1 MKVAIIA
8 LTKNAS
14 KLANEIGTKLKGDV
28 YVKEKYTT
36 PEGYAIEGDF
46 IDFVHKIFGKYQG
59 LVFVMA
65 TGIVVRAI
73 AGVVKDKFT
82 DPAVVVVDEKG
93 KFAISLLSGH
103 VGGANRLAL
112 EVASIIGAQPVITTA
127 TDVEGVISLDVIAKD
142 YGYQIE
148 NKEDLKKVSAAFVN
162 GENVRFILDEDAEK
176 IPLLKDYLK
185 NRDDRQADA
194 FVYITDK
201 EIKKPLEKPYVILR
215 PKNIVIGLGCKKG
228 IAFED
233 LFLFVSET
241 FKKLNLSLKSIK
253 SIATIDIKKEE
264 KGIQQLAKFLK
275 VPLVFYAKE
284 DLKKVEDKFP
294 ISDFV
299 FHTVGVGSVARP
311 SAYLASSGGK
321 EIAYLKKNGMTLA
334 IYKKEGL
341 TWDGL
346 KSWG

>member
-1 MKVAIIA
+1 MRIAIIA

-14 KLANEIGTKLKGDV
+14 KLANEIGQKLKGDV
-28 YVKEKYTT
+28 YVKEKYAVS
-36 PEGYAIEGDF
+36 GNYAIEGDF
-46 IDFVHKIFGKYQG
+46 VEFVHKIFSKYEG

-93 KFAISLLSGH
+93 RFAISLLSGH

-112 EVASIIGAQPVITTA
+112 TVASIISAQPVITTA
-127 TDVEGVISLDVIAKD
+127 TDIEGVISLDVIAKD

-148 NKEDLKKVSAAFVN
+148 NIEDLKKVSAALVN
-162 GENVRFILDEDAEK
+162 GENVRFVFDEDVEE
-176 IPLLKDYLK
+176 IPLLKDYVK
-185 NRDDRQADA
+185 NDDDGEVDA
-194 FVYITDK
+194 FVYVTDK
-201 EIKKPLEKPYVILR
+201 EIKKLLEKPYVILR

-233 LFLFVSET
+233 LLTFVSET
-241 FKKLNLSLKSIK
+241 FKNLNLSLKSIK

-264 KGIQQLAKFLK
+264 KGIHQLAEFLK
-275 VPLVFYAKE
+275 VPVVFYTKE
-284 DLKKVEDKFP
+284 DLKKVENKFP

-311 SAYLASSGGK
+311 SAYLSSDGGK
-321 EIAYLKKNGMTLA
+321 EIAYLKKDGITLA
-334 IYKKEGL
+334 IYKSRKK
-341 TWDGL
+341 D
-346 KSWG
+346 